1 MILRGAPPFS
11 PTSKVAPKGCKTR
24 WRRAIGRKRKEASPS
39 RIEENEVPDR
49 SSPDEQYS
57 NEVVDGSKMI
67 TSTPSQISSKT
78 LKQPD
83 FFSENKEI
91 AKPDFVQLNEF
102 PQGSF
107 FGFGRHKDGSEIN
120 IMYQVCIVVIY
131 E

>member
-1 MILRGAPPFS
+1 MNLIFALNECKDEQKIQFS
-11 PTSKVAPKGCKTR
+11 RQDDK
-24 WRRAIGRKRKEASPS
+24 
-39 RIEENEVPDR
+39 ENEVPDR